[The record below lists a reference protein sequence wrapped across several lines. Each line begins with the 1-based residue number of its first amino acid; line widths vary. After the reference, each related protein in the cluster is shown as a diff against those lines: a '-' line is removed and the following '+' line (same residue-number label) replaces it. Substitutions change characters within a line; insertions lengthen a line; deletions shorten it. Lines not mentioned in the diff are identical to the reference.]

1 MTRDET
7 QRFFER
13 RLDAWKRR
21 DVEAL
26 TAHHSEDCVLES
38 PVAGEVRG
46 RAAIESVYRGFLASF
61 PDLVL
66 TSPELIIDD
75 DRVVQVVTFSGTNSG
90 GFMSLPPTG
99 KHFSFLAVLMCT
111 MRDGQIVHQKS
122 VYDFTRF
129 LIEIGVLK
137 AKPV

>member
-1 MTRDET
+1 MTREET
-7 QRFFER
+7 VRFFER
-13 RLDAWKRR
+13 RIDAWRR
-21 DVEAL
+21 HDIEAL

-46 RAAIESVYRGFLASF
+46 RAAIESVYRGFLTSF
-61 PDLVL
+61 PDLAL
-66 TSPELIIDD
+66 TNAELIVDD
-75 DRVVQVVTFSGTNSG
+75 DRVVQVLTFSGTNSG

-99 KHFSFLAVLMCT
+99 KHFSVFAVFICT
-111 MRDGQIVHQKS
+111 MRDGQIVHEKR

-129 LIEIGVLK
+129 LMDIGVLK